1 MMKRLDLN
9 WTRTLRLLQG
19 CVVGVTALVG
29 LMVLPAWSEPR
40 DAEYFTNLPLITAE
54 GEEVAFFDD
63 VLKDRIVV
71 VNFFY
76 TSCTDLC
83 SLSTARM
90 AQVYEWLG
98 ERMGRDVFFVSIS
111 LDPENDTPEK
121 LAAFAKGFDIDKGW
135 VFLTGSRENIDIIR
149 GKLGEKARA
158 LALHRSDMVIGN
170 AKLGIWRRS
179 SVMGSL
185 TVALQS
191 ILELDPA
198 YRDGA
203 QTSAE
208 ALAAALKINTVYDL
222 SAHPGEAIFLRA
234 CASCHTIGLGRKYG
248 PDLAA
253 VTLRRE
259 EDWLKA
265 FIRKPDI
272 VLKQGDPIAEV
283 LNEDYPGV
291 VMPNLGLG
299 EADAEDILAYLKAAD
314 MRLAFT
320 EDEAAASFIAYEQA
334 TGGLSDA
341 PPAEKDQA
349 AVQAEAETEVS
360 MLDYLAAIFR

>member
-19 CVVGVTALVG
+19 CVVGVTALAG

-40 DAEYFTNLPLITAE
+40 GAEYFTNLPLITAE

-185 TVALQS
+185 TVALEY
-191 ILELDPA
+191 IMELDPDNTA
-198 YRDGA
+198 IRQLG
-203 QTSAE
+203 AE
-208 ALAAALKINTVYDL
+208 A
-222 SAHPGEAIFLRA
+222 F
-234 CASCHTIGLGRKYG
+234 
-248 PDLAA
+248 
-253 VTLRRE
+253 
-259 EDWLKA
+259 
-265 FIRKPDI
+265 
-272 VLKQGDPIAEV
+272 
-283 LNEDYPGV
+283 
-291 VMPNLGLG
+291 
-299 EADAEDILAYLKAAD
+299 
-314 MRLAFT
+314 
-320 EDEAAASFIAYEQA
+320 AAS
-334 TGGLSDA
+334 L
-341 PPAEKDQA
+341 
-349 AVQAEAETEVS
+349 
-360 MLDYLAAIFR
+360 

>member
-1 MMKRLDLN
+1 MMNLFECNR
-9 WTRTLRLLQG
+9 TRAQRVLRAWA
-19 CVVGVTALVG
+19 VAVMAVIG
-29 LMVLPAWSEPR
+29 LMAQPAWSEPR
-40 DAEYFTNLPLITAE
+40 DADYFTNLPLVNE
-54 GEEVAFFDD
+54 RGEEVAFFDD

-76 TSCTDLC
+76 SDCTDLC

-98 ERMGRDVFFVSIS
+98 ERMGRDIFFVSIT

-135 VFLTGSRENIDIIR
+135 TFLTGSRENIDIIR
-149 GKLGEKARA
+149 GKLGEKART

-191 ILELDPA
+191 ILELDPD
-198 YRDGA
+198 YRDSA

-234 CASCHTIGLGRKYG
+234 CASCHTIGLGRKYA

-253 VTLRRE
+253 VTMRRDE
-259 EDWLKA
+259 AWLKA
-265 FIRKPDI
+265 FIMNPDL

-283 LNEDYPGV
+283 LNEDFPSV

-299 EADAEDILAYLKAAD
+299 PDDAADLLAYLKAAD
-314 MRLAFT
+314 MRLAFS
-320 EDEAAASFIAYEQA
+320 EDEAAAAYAAYEEARGGPVEEIA
-334 TGGLSDA
+334 T
-341 PPAEKDQA
+341 
-349 AVQAEAETEVS
+349 VQPAETEINL
-360 MLDYLAAIFR
+360 LDYIASFIR